1 MPDAHAG
8 AAGQVP
14 ECQLCPI
21 CAGLAALR
29 GARPEAVE
37 HLVKAGA
44 ELLLA
49 VRAVLEGAAAAAEPG
64 AEAGSRPRPGA
75 AAARRGRRPRPAGR
89 GDASGNGLQHIDVG

>member
-1 MPDAHAG
+1 MPDAHAVG
-8 AAGQVP
+8 AGRAT

-29 GARPEAVE
+29 SARPEAVE

-49 VRAVLEGAAAAAEPG
+49 ARALLEGVAAAAEPDP
-64 AEAGSRPRPGA
+64 EPTAG
-75 AAARRGRRPRPAGR
+75 AARRGRRPRPAGG
-89 GDASGNGLQHIDVG
+89 GDASGNGLQRIDVG

>member
-1 MPDAHAG
+1 MPDEHTG
-8 AAGQVP
+8 AAGQAP

-49 VRAVLEGAAAAAEPG
+49 ARALLEGAAEPPAAPG
-64 AEAGSRPRPGA
+64 AGP
-75 AAARRGRRPRPAGR
+75 ARRGRRTRQAGR
-89 GDASGNGLQHIDVG
+89 GDASGNGLQRIDIG

>member
-1 MPDAHAG
+1 MPDEHAA
-8 AAGQVP
+8 AAGQAS

-29 GARPEAVE
+29 SARPEAVE

-49 VRAVLEGAAAAAEPG
+49 AKALLDGAAKPAGEP
-64 AEAGSRPRPGA
+64 PP
-75 AAARRGRRPRPAGR
+75 RRGRARRPGHGGTAG
-89 GDASGNGLQHIDVG
+89 AGNGLQRIDIG

>member
-1 MPDAHAG
+1 MPEQPTA
-8 AAGQVP
+8 AAGQAP
-14 ECQLCPI
+14 ECQVCRL

-49 VRAVLEGAAAAAEPG
+49 AKTLLEGGAEPG
-64 AEAGSRPRPGA
+64 ASPARARPPRPGDA
-75 AAARRGRRPRPAGR
+75 A
-89 GDASGNGLQHIDVG
+89 GNGLQRIDIG